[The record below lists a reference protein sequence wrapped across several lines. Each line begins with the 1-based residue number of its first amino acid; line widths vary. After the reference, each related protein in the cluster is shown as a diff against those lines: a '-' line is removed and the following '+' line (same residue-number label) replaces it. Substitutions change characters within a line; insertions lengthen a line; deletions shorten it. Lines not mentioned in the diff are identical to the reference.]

1 MPAPCG
7 GDEIGAHH
15 ALRRRVATIG
25 LMTMTGDQ
33 QLLKRINRMAL
44 VRCVRSLPAPSRS
57 DLATHTGLT
66 KSTISLLA
74 QELIDE
80 GWLCERGRAI
90 TGSLGRRPTPLA
102 LDDSR
107 LALIGVELGVGTL
120 TVVTTSLTG
129 QLLHNASEALP
140 DLTPQAV
147 CALIVQ
153 RMAEAA
159 ADVQA
164 SHRRLL
170 GFGLGVPGAVDERS
184 GVVRVAPNLGWRE
197 VPMRRLL
204 SAGLRDAGFGQVP
217 LHVQN
222 EADVAAL
229 GEFEFSPP
237 PVPEPL
243 IYLSLDVGV
252 GAGIVLND
260 RLFTGAQGLAGEV
273 GHTLLERDGPACSCG
288 RHGCAE
294 AFIGLRAM
302 ALRAGIAEA
311 GVEPLRQALARA
323 DSAAAEAVQRAGDC
337 LGVLL
342 QNLWMNFNPAR
353 FVLGGPTCELGEV
366 FLGAA
371 QRSLARFAAEAGL
384 AAPPVVACRFG
395 REAVAVGAAALVL
408 HQAVRPFH
416 ERPAAR

>member
-1 MPAPCG
+1 
-7 GDEIGAHH
+7 
-15 ALRRRVATIG
+15 
-25 LMTMTGDQ
+25 MTMTGDQ

-57 DLATHTGLT
+57 DLAVHTGLT

-80 GWLCERGRAI
+80 GWLRERGRAI
-90 TGSLGRRPTPLA
+90 TGSLGRRPTPLV

-107 LALIGVELGVGTL
+107 LALIGVELGVDTL
-120 TVVTTSLTG
+120 TFVTTSLTG
-129 QLLHNASEALP
+129 QVLHSASEGLP
-140 DLTPQAV
+140 AGTPASV

-153 RMAEAA
+153 RLAA
-159 ADVQA
+159 AAAGAQA
-164 SHRRLL
+164 SQRRLL
-170 GFGLGVPGAVDERS
+170 GFGLGVPGALDEPS
-184 GVVRVAPNLGWRE
+184 GIVRVAPNLGWRE
-197 VPMRRLL
+197 VPVRQLL
-204 SAGLRDAGFGQVP
+204 SAGLRAAGLGNVP

-229 GEFEFSPP
+229 GEFEFGLP

-273 GHTLLERDGPACSCG
+273 GHTSLERGGPACSCG

-294 AFIGLRAM
+294 AFIGLRAI
-302 ALRAGIAEA
+302 ALRAGTAA
-311 GVEPLRQALARA
+311 TGVEALRQRLQAA
-323 DSAAAEAVQRAGDC
+323 DPATTQAVEQAGDC

-342 QNLWMNFNPAR
+342 QNLWMSFNPAR
-353 FVLGGPTCELGEV
+353 FVLGGPTCELGEL
-366 FLGAA
+366 FLSAA
-371 QRSLARFAAEAGL
+371 QRSLDRYAAEAGL
-384 AAPPVVACRFG
+384 AAPPVALARFG

-416 ERPAAR
+416 ERVAAR

>member
-1 MPAPCG
+1 
-7 GDEIGAHH
+7 
-15 ALRRRVATIG
+15 
-25 LMTMTGDQ
+25 MTMTGDQ

-80 GWLCERGRAI
+80 GWLRERGRAI
-90 TGSLGRRPTPLA
+90 TGSLGRRPTPLE

-107 LALIGVELGVGTL
+107 LALIGVELGVDTL
-120 TVVTTSLTG
+120 TLVTTTLTG
-129 QLLHNASEALP
+129 ELIQSAREALP
-140 DLTPQAV
+140 ETTPEAV

-153 RMAEAA
+153 RMAAA
-159 ADVQA
+159 AAQVQM

-170 GFGLGVPGAVDERS
+170 GFGLGVPGAVDEPS

-197 VPMRRLL
+197 VPVRRLL
-204 SAGLRDAGFGQVP
+204 CAGLREAGFGNVP

-229 GEFEFSPP
+229 GEFEFGPP

-260 RLFTGAQGLAGEV
+260 RLFSGAQGLAGEV
-273 GHTLLERDGPACSCG
+273 GHTLLERNGPACSCG

-294 AFIGLRAM
+294 AFIGLRAI
-302 ALRAGIAEA
+302 ALRAGIAA
-311 GVEPLRQALARA
+311 PGVEPLRQRL
-323 DSAAAEAVQRAGDC
+323 AAADAATTQAVERAGDC

-342 QNLWMNFNPAR
+342 QNLWMSFNPAR

-371 QRSLARFAAEAGL
+371 QRSLDRFAAEAGL
-384 AAPPVVACRFG
+384 AAPQVAASRFG

-416 ERPAAR
+416 ERVATR

>member
-1 MPAPCG
+1 
-7 GDEIGAHH
+7 
-15 ALRRRVATIG
+15 
-25 LMTMTGDQ
+25 MTMTGDQ

-57 DLATHTGLT
+57 DLAAHTGLT

-80 GWLCERGRAI
+80 GWLRERGRAV
-90 TGSLGRRPTPLA
+90 TGSLGRRPTPLV

-107 LALIGVELGVGTL
+107 LALIGVELGVATL

-129 QLLHNASEALP
+129 QVLHSASEALP
-140 DLTPQAV
+140 HTAPNITPEAV

-153 RMAEAA
+153 RMAAA
-159 ADVQA
+159 AAQVQA
-164 SHRRLL
+164 SQRRLL
-170 GFGLGVPGAVDERS
+170 GFGLGVPGAVDEPS

-197 VPMRRLL
+197 VPVRQLL
-204 SAGLRDAGFGQVP
+204 SAGLREASFGNVP

-229 GEFEFSPP
+229 GEFEFGPP

-260 RLFTGAQGLAGEV
+260 RLFSGAQGLAGEV
-273 GHTLLERDGPACSCG
+273 GHTLLERNGPACSCG
-288 RHGCAE
+288 RRGCAE
-294 AFIGLRAM
+294 AFIGLRAI
-302 ALRAGIAEA
+302 ALRAGIAAA
-311 GVEPLRQALARA
+311 GVEPLRQRL
-323 DSAAAEAVQRAGDC
+323 AAADATTTQAVERAGDC

-342 QNLWMNFNPAR
+342 QNLWMSFNPAR

-371 QRSLARFAAEAGL
+371 QRSLDRFADEAGL
-384 AAPPVVACRFG
+384 AAPQVAASRFG

-408 HQAVRPFH
+408 HLAVRPFH
-416 ERPAAR
+416 ERVATR

>member
-1 MPAPCG
+1 
-7 GDEIGAHH
+7 
-15 ALRRRVATIG
+15 
-25 LMTMTGDQ
+25 MTMTGDQ

-80 GWLCERGRAI
+80 GWLRERGRAV
-90 TGSLGRRPTPLA
+90 TGSLGRRPTPLE

-107 LALIGVELGVGTL
+107 LALIGVELGVDTL
-120 TVVTTSLTG
+120 TVVTTTLTG
-129 QLLHNASEALP
+129 QVLHSASEALP
-140 DLTPQAV
+140 DTAPANAPEAV

-153 RMAEAA
+153 RMAAA
-159 ADVQA
+159 AANVQA
-164 SHRRLL
+164 TSRRLL
-170 GFGLGVPGAVDERS
+170 GFGLGVPGAVDEPS

-197 VPMRRLL
+197 VPVRQLL
-204 SAGLRDAGFGQVP
+204 STGLRDAGFGKVP

-222 EADVAAL
+222 EADVAAV
-229 GEFEFSPP
+229 GEYEFGPP

-260 RLFTGAQGLAGEV
+260 RLFSGAQGLAGEV

-294 AFIGLRAM
+294 AFIGLRAI
-302 ALRAGIAEA
+302 ALRAGIVTA
-311 GVEPLRQALARA
+311 GVEPLRQRLLAA
-323 DSAAAEAVQRAGDC
+323 DLAATQAVERAGDC

-342 QNLWMNFNPAR
+342 QNLWMSFNPAR

-371 QRSLARFAAEAGL
+371 QRSLDRFAHEAGL
-384 AAPPVVACRFG
+384 AAPPVALARFG

-416 ERPAAR
+416 AHPGAR

>member
-1 MPAPCG
+1 
-7 GDEIGAHH
+7 
-15 ALRRRVATIG
+15 
-25 LMTMTGDQ
+25 MTMTGDQ

-57 DLATHTGLT
+57 DLAVHTGLT

-80 GWLCERGRAI
+80 GWLRERGRAV
-90 TGSLGRRPTPLA
+90 TGSLGRRPTPLV

-107 LALIGVELGVGTL
+107 LALIGVELGVDTL

-129 QLLHNASEALP
+129 QVLHSASEALP
-140 DLTPQAV
+140 QITLNNAPNNAPDNAPEAI

-153 RMAEAA
+153 RMGAA
-159 ADVQA
+159 AASVQ
-164 SHRRLL
+164 STQRRLL
-170 GFGLGVPGAVDERS
+170 GFGLGVPGAVDEPS

-197 VPMRRLL
+197 VPVRQLL
-204 SAGLRDAGFGQVP
+204 SAGLRNAGFGNVP

-222 EADVAAL
+222 EADVAAV
-229 GEFEFSPP
+229 GEYEFGPP

-260 RLFTGAQGLAGEV
+260 RLFSGAQGLAGEV
-273 GHTLLERDGPACSCG
+273 GHTLLERNGPACSCG

-294 AFIGLRAM
+294 AFIGLRAI
-302 ALRAGIAEA
+302 ALRAGIVAT
-311 GVEPLRQALARA
+311 GVEPLRQRLLAA
-323 DSAAAEAVQRAGDC
+323 DGAATQAVERAGDC

-342 QNLWMNFNPAR
+342 QNLWMSFNPAR

-371 QRSLARFAAEAGL
+371 QRSLDRFATEAGL
-384 AAPPVVACRFG
+384 AAPPVALARFG

-416 ERPAAR
+416 ERAATR

>member
-1 MPAPCG
+1 
-7 GDEIGAHH
+7 
-15 ALRRRVATIG
+15 
-25 LMTMTGDQ
+25 MTMTGDQ

-44 VRCVRSLPAPSRS
+44 VRCVRSLAAPSRS
-57 DLATHTGLT
+57 DLAAHTGLT
-66 KSTISLLA
+66 KSTISLLT

-80 GWLCERGRAI
+80 GWLRERSRSV

-102 LDDSR
+102 LDEGR
-107 LALIGVELGVGTL
+107 LALIGVELGVDAL

-129 QLLHNASEALP
+129 QVLAGRSEALADDAP
-140 DLTPQAV
+140 EAT

-153 RMAEAA
+153 RMVAA
-159 ADVQA
+159 AGQVA
-164 SHRRLL
+164 ETSRRLL
-170 GFGLGVPGAVDERS
+170 GFGLGVPGAVDEAS

-197 VPMRRLL
+197 VPVRRLL
-204 SAGLRDAGFGQVP
+204 AAGLRDAGFGTVP

-229 GEFEFSPP
+229 GEFEFGPP

-260 RLFTGAQGLAGEV
+260 RLFSGAQGLAGEV
-273 GHTLLERDGPACSCG
+273 GHTLLERGGPACSCG
-288 RHGCAE
+288 RRGCAE
-294 AFIGLRAM
+294 AFIGLRAI
-302 ALRAGIAEA
+302 ALQAGVAGA
-311 GVEPLRQALARA
+311 GVESLRQRLAA
-323 DSAAAEAVQRAGDC
+323 GDAAATQAVARAGDC

-342 QNLWMNFNPAR
+342 QNLWMSFNPAR

-371 QRSLARFAAEAGL
+371 QRCLDQFARESGL
-384 AAPPVVACRFG
+384 AAPQITLSRFG
-395 REAVAVGAAALVL
+395 RNAVAVGAAALVL
-408 HQAVRPFH
+408 HAAVRPFH
-416 ERPAAR
+416 QPVLHQPAARVARVSG